1 MESLLFGVDYMKKFT
16 VFLILFLLTS
26 SSLLMLKPRVTFACS
41 CVKEQPVQKEF
52 SQSKAV
58 FSGTVIDIKTT
69 KFLNPNYKK
78 VLFEVSNTWK
88 GISNSQ
94 VIIKTG
100 QGDGDCGISFIKG
113 QDYLVYAR
121 ASKMYGE
128 NSQSL
133 TTTICDSTK
142 EFSLAQKDLTILGEG
157 NKPTKNVNYKENFQR
172 NIFDTLFNFILIG
185 CICTIILVIIFRIR
199 KKKGA

>member
-1 MESLLFGVDYMKKFT
+1 
-16 VFLILFLLTS
+16 
-26 SSLLMLKPRVTFACS
+26 MLKPRVTFACS
-41 CVKEQPVQKEF
+41 CVKEQPVQNEF

-58 FSGTVIDIKTT
+58 FSGTVIDTKTT

-78 VLFEVSNTWK
+78 VLFEVSKTWK
-88 GISNSQ
+88 GINNSQ

-100 QGDGDCGISFIKG
+100 KGDGDCGISFING
-113 QDYLVYAR
+113 QNYLVYAR

-142 EFSLAQKDLTILGEG
+142 EFSLSQKDLSILG
-157 NKPTKNVNYKENFQR
+157 V
-172 NIFDTLFNFILIG
+172 DTLFNFILIG
-185 CICTIILVIIFRIR
+185 CICMLILVIIFKIR

>member
-1 MESLLFGVDYMKKFT
+1 MKKFIIL
-16 VFLILFLLTS
+16 LILYLLTS
-26 SSLLMLKPRVTFACS
+26 TSTFMLKPRVTFACS
-41 CVKEQPVQKEF
+41 CVKEQTVQKEF

-58 FSGTVIDIKTT
+58 FSGEVIDIKTT
-69 KFLNPNYKK
+69 KFSNPNYKK
-78 VLFEVSNTWK
+78 VLFEVSKTWK
-88 GISNSQ
+88 GISSSQ

-100 QGDGDCGISFIKG
+100 QGHGDCGIDFIKG
-113 QDYLVYAR
+113 QNYLVYAR

-157 NKPTKNVNYKENFQR
+157 KKPIKNVNYKEEFQR
-172 NIFDTLFNFILIG
+172 NIFDNLFNFILFG
-185 CICTIILVIIFRIR
+185 GICTIILVIIFRIR
-199 KKKGA
+199 MKKRA

>member
-1 MESLLFGVDYMKKFT
+1 MKKF
-16 VFLILFLLTS
+16 VIFLILFLLTS
-26 SSLLMLKPRVTFACS
+26 ISTLTFKPRATFACS
-41 CVKEQPVQKEF
+41 CVKEQTVQKEF

-58 FSGTVIDIKTT
+58 FSGKVIDIKTT
-69 KFLNPNYKK
+69 KFSNPNYKK
-78 VLFEVSNTWK
+78 VLFEVSKTWK
-88 GISNSQ
+88 GISSSQ

-100 QGDGDCGISFIKG
+100 QGDGDCGINFIKG
-113 QDYLVYAR
+113 QNYLVYAR

-157 NKPTKNVNYKENFQR
+157 KKPTKNVNYQENFQR
-172 NIFDTLFNFILIG
+172 NIYETLFNYILIG
-185 CICTIILVIIFRIR
+185 CICTIILFIIFRIR
-199 KKKGA
+199 KKK